1 MRACGRVRVAYSNP
15 ADSRV
20 LRWVSPD
27 RGFNTNERLAMTEDN
42 YNLNEVH
49 PELADIIE
57 GAESQIMSD
66 VTTEVLLDF
75 KMIEQ
80 GMWEQMGDPDG
91 IATVWTV
98 NILADNMADAMDKQV
113 ELGDS
118 IVQLNKPD
126 DIDEP
131 EAGLMGI
138 HLIAQ
143 SGNLYSELLK
153 PSTMLAVAEAD
164 PVGLIVR
171 VGGFSSAE
179 ANDKGIRPS
188 EADDREDVVVTV
200 LCTNAVVYTIMRS
213 VSNPDKDLVIDT
225 KPVFEVTYGE
235 SKLIDAVMMTYMAP
249 QVVRGS
255 GNEEMYQEFL
265 DALRK
270 RDTE

>member
-1 MRACGRVRVAYSNP
+1 MRTCVRVRVAYSNP

-66 VTTEVLLDF
+66 VTTEVLVDF

-80 GMWEQMGDPDG
+80 GMWDQMGDPDG

-138 HLIAQ
+138 NLIAQ
-143 SGNLYSELLK
+143 SGNVYSELLNPK
-153 PSTMLAVAEAD
+153 TMLAVAEAD

-171 VGGFSSAE
+171 VGGYSSKQAGK
-179 ANDKGIRPS
+179 DGIRPS
-188 EADDREDVVVTV
+188 QADDREDVVVTV
-200 LCTNAVVYTIMRS
+200 LCTNAVVYTIMRK
-213 VSNPDKDLVIDT
+213 VSNPNDDLIIDT
-225 KPVFEVTYGE
+225 KPVFEITYGE
-235 SKLIDAVMMTYMAP
+235 SRLIDAVMMTYMAP

-255 GNEEMYQEFL
+255 GNEEMYEEFL
-265 DALRK
+265 NALRK